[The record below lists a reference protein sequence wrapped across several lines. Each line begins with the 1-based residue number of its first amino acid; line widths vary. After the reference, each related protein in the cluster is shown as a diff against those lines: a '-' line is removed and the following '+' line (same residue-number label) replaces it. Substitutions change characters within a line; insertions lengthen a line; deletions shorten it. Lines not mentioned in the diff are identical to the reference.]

1 MTRDELLDL
10 VQKLDERGASEQEIA
25 TVVDSYRSE
34 LTIPVKKTSPVKH
47 IDITDMLH
55 DPNVQHNGEEVTT
68 TPGQAAGDVM
78 SDAAEVDYPEETTV
92 EHIMPEE
99 FGLEGYEK
107 YSSQITDNIGYEDYL
122 IGQLK
127 NKYPDFKF
135 EPAYAGMSGLKI
147 TPVTGGE
154 SIKLLGGFNEPGA
167 ESEQEGIGTNVLNLS
182 NITKYIEENLP
193 DQELHSEEIK
203 VLKETG
209 LTPEDYP
216 SWNVGSRQL
225 VEGEEVPVT
234 GETFEID
241 PTGPQT
247 GP

>member
-1 MTRDELLDL
+1 MVKVQKGKNNMTKDELLSL
-10 VQKLDERGASEQEIA
+10 IQKLDQRGASEQEIT

-34 LTIPVKKTSPVKH
+34 LSNPIKH
-47 IDITDMLH
+47 VDVADPFH
-55 DPNVQHNGEEVTT
+55 DPNEQHGEEKTT
-68 TPGQAAGDVM
+68 AATVGQAIGETA
-78 SDAAEVDYPEETTV
+78 SEVV
-92 EHIMPEE
+92 EAKVSQEIPVEQTSEHLTPEE

-154 SIKLLGGFNEPGA
+154 SIKLLGGFNGPGF

-203 VLKETG
+203 ALQNTG

-216 SWNVGSRQL
+216 TL
-225 VEGEEVPVT
+225 T
-234 GETFEID
+234 
-241 PTGPQT
+241 
-247 GP
+247 